1 MKLTTKSEYALLILI
16 RLARTKALP
25 GSSFFVRLEEI
36 CTEYD
41 LSMKYAEQQVSAL
54 KKSGMVIS
62 KRGAGGGYQLA
73 KQPEDISLA
82 QVIRLMD
89 GALAPIGSVS
99 KYFPSHTR
107 LESEAGVIAVMRD
120 IRDSIA
126 LKMEQTKLSY
136 LL

>member
-16 RLARTKALP
+16 RLARAEALS
-25 GSSFFVRLEEI
+25 GSSVFVRLENI
-36 CTEYD
+36 CKEYD

-62 KRGAGGGYQLA
+62 RRGDGGGYQLA
-73 KQPEDISLA
+73 VRPEELSLA

-107 LESEAGVIAVMRD
+107 LESEAGVIAVMQEIRND
-120 IRDSIA
+120 IAR
-126 LKMEQTKLSY
+126 KMEQTRLSD

>member
-16 RLARTKALP
+16 RLARADALP
-25 GSSFFVRLEEI
+25 GSSVFVRLDEI
-36 CTEYD
+36 CTAYD
-41 LSMKYAEQQVSAL
+41 LSVKYAEQQVSTL
-54 KKSGMVIS
+54 KKSELVIS
-62 KRGAGGGYQLA
+62 RRGAGGGYQLA
-73 KQPEDISLA
+73 NQPEEISLA

-107 LESEAGVIAVMRD
+107 LESEAGVMAVMQD
-120 IRDSIA
+120 IRDTVA
-126 LKMEQTKLSY
+126 RKMEQTKLSN